1 MVAAGTRFGPYEVLS
16 LVGAGGMGEVYRARD
31 TRLDRDV
38 AIKVLPERLARDPD
52 RLARFERE
60 TKAVASLAHPNIVV
74 LHDLCVQEG
83 SICAVT
89 ELLQGETLRDRLARS
104 ALPWR
109 AAVELAA
116 GMADGLAAAHAK
128 GIIHRDI
135 KPENIFITS
144 DGQVKILDFG
154 VARFQEDVPSSSST
168 PTVVDAPGQTDPG
181 RILGTIAYMS
191 PEQVRA
197 QPVDARSDIFS
208 LGCVLYEMLTARR
221 PFLRDSTA
229 DTMAAILTEELPE
242 LPESARA
249 PIELDRIIRRCLE
262 KNREARFQSASDLAF
277 ALRALAT
284 STHSSGII
292 GVRVDRAAQTKPGHL
307 GLVFVLIVAA
317 IGVVA
322 GTLYMRSRPNTTET
336 RPAAT
341 LEAAIDAVAVL
352 PFINATGDAA
362 NDYLSD
368 GIADGLSHAL
378 SQVHVLKVR
387 PSATVSRFRGH
398 DIDIAEVGRT
408 LQVQAV
414 VTGRFQKRGAQGTVS
429 LELIDTRDNSQM
441 WGIEYNR
448 EFANLL
454 PLPNDIALAIAERLR
469 PALAADDK
477 QRLKKRFTDNPEAN
491 QLYMLGRYYWNKRTM
506 DGMQQAVRYF
516 QKAIE
521 RDPKYALAHAGLADC
536 YVVLTWFNPEPPARI
551 YRDARASAV
560 RALQLDDNLA
570 EANADLAFVSAY
582 CDWDWSGAD
591 RTFRRAIELNPNCA
605 TSHQWY
611 GRFLSSIGRHAQA
624 IDEVRTAQKLDPSSL
639 IINANLAGA
648 LLYAGQTDEALRQA
662 LATVQLDPHF
672 PIGHIWLGN
681 IYAVMG
687 KYQEAILAFEKA
699 GEHYSPPKLVASL
712 AWLHG
717 LSGNKT
723 KAKQMLEELKRSAGN
738 QYLSPAALA
747 GIYVGLGDMDEAFR
761 LLQDAAN
768 DRDPWLIDIRVDQMY
783 APLRGDPRYSE
794 LLKRMHFPD

>member
-1 MVAAGTRFGPYEVLS
+1 MVAAGTRFGPYEVVS

-38 AIKVLPERLARDPD
+38 AIKVLPERFARDPD

-60 TKAVASLAHPNIVV
+60 TKAVAALAHPNIVV
-74 LHDLCVQEG
+74 LHDLCMQEG

-89 ELLQGETLRDRLARS
+89 ELLHGETLRDRLARS

-109 AAVELAA
+109 AALELAA

-144 DGQVKILDFG
+144 AGQVKILDFG

-168 PTVVDAPGQTDPG
+168 PTVVEAPGQTDPG
-181 RILGTIAYMS
+181 RILGTLAYMS

-242 LPESARA
+242 LPESSRA

-292 GVRVDRAAQTKPGHL
+292 GVRVDRAQPTKSGHL
-307 GLVFVLIVAA
+307 GLVFGLIAAA

-322 GTLYMRSRPNTTET
+322 GIFYFRPRANTPET
-336 RPAAT
+336 PPAAAAT
-341 LEAAIDAVAVL
+341 AIDAIAVL
-352 PFINATGDAA
+352 PFINATQDAA

-378 SQVHVLKVR
+378 SQVHALKVR
-387 PSATVSRFRGH
+387 PSATVARFRGS
-398 DIDIAEVGRT
+398 DIDIAQVGRT

-414 VTGRFQKRGAQGTVS
+414 VTGRFQKRGANGTVS
-429 LELIDTRDNSQM
+429 LELIDARDNSQM
-441 WGIEYNR
+441 WGTQYNR

-454 PLPNDIALAIAERLR
+454 PLPNDLALSIAERLR
-469 PALAADDK
+469 PALAAEDK
-477 QRLKKRFTDNPEAN
+477 QRLSKQFTDNAEAN

-506 DGMQQAVRYF
+506 EGMQQAVTSF

-536 YVVLTWFNPEPPARI
+536 YVVLTWFNQEPPARI

-570 EANADLAFVSAY
+570 EANASLAFVSAY
-582 CDWDWSGAD
+582 CDWDWPGAD

-605 TSHQWY
+605 TPHQWY
-611 GRFLSSIGRHAQA
+611 GRFLSSLGRHAQA

-648 LLYAGQTDEALRQA
+648 LLYAGHIEEALGQA
-662 LATVQLDPHF
+662 QATLQLDPHF
-672 PIGHIWLGN
+672 PIGNIWLGN
-681 IYAVMG
+681 VYAAMG
-687 KYQEAILAFEKA
+687 KYPEAILAFEKA
-699 GEHYSPPKLVASL
+699 AEHYSPPKLVASL

-717 LSGNKT
+717 ISGNKT
-723 KAKQMLEELKRSAGN
+723 KAKKMLEDLKRSAGN
-738 QYLSPAALA
+738 QYLSPAAIA
-747 GIYVGLGDMDEAFR
+747 GIYIGLGDQDEAFR
-761 LLQDAAN
+761 LLQSAAN
-768 DRDPWLIDIRVDQMY
+768 DRDPWLVDLRADPMY

-794 LLKRMHFPD
+794 LLKKMHFPD

>member
-1 MVAAGTRFGPYEVLS
+1 MVAAGTRVGPYEVLS

-60 TKAVASLAHPNIVV
+60 TKAVAALAHPNIVV

-181 RILGTIAYMS
+181 RILGTVAYMS

-221 PFLRDSTA
+221 PFHRDSTA
-229 DTMAAILTEELPE
+229 DTMAAILTEELSE
-242 LPESARA
+242 LPQSIRA

-284 STHSSGII
+284 SSSSGIV
-292 GVRVDRAAQTKPGHL
+292 GVRVDRSPRAKAGHL
-307 GLVFVLIVAA
+307 GLVFGLIVAVV
-317 IGVVA
+317 GVVA
-322 GTLYMRSRPNTTET
+322 GIWYFRARPNKTET
-336 RPAAT
+336 APATAVD
-341 LEAAIDAVAVL
+341 APAIDAIAVL
-352 PFINATGDAA
+352 PFVNGTGDAA

-378 SQVHVLKVR
+378 SQVHALKVR
-387 PSATVSRFRGH
+387 PSATVARFRGA
-398 DIDIAEVGRT
+398 DIDIAEVGRA

-414 VTGRFQKRGAQGTVS
+414 VTGRFQKRGSDGTVS
-429 LELIDTRDNSQM
+429 LELIDARDNSQM
-441 WGIEYNR
+441 WGTQYSR
-448 EFANLL
+448 QFANLL
-454 PLPNDIALAIAERLR
+454 PLPNDIALSIAGQLR

-477 QRLKKRFTDNPEAN
+477 QRLNKRFTENPEAN

-506 DGMQQAVRYF
+506 DGMQKAVSYF

-536 YVVLTWFNPEPPARI
+536 YVVFTWFNQEAPAGT
-551 YRDARASAV
+551 YRDARASAI

-570 EANADLAFVSAY
+570 EANAALAFVSAY
-582 CDWDWSGAD
+582 SDWDWAGAD
-591 RTFRRAIELNPNCA
+591 QSFRKAIELNPNCA

-611 GRFLSSIGRHAQA
+611 GRLLSSIGRHAQA
-624 IDEVRTAQKLDPSSL
+624 IDEVRTALKLDPSSL

-648 LLYAGQTDEALRQA
+648 LLYAGHTDEALRQA

-672 PIGHIWLGN
+672 PVGHIWLGN
-681 IYAVMG
+681 VYAAMG
-687 KYQEAILAFEKA
+687 KHQEAILAFEKA
-699 GEHYSPPKLVASL
+699 AEHYSPPKLVASL
-712 AWLHG
+712 AWLEG
-717 LSGNKT
+717 ICGNKT
-723 KAKQMLEELKRSAGN
+723 KAKKMLDDLKRSAGN

-747 GIYVGLGDMDEAFR
+747 GIYIGLGDKDEAFR
-761 LLQDAAN
+761 QLQSAAN
-768 DRDPWLIDIRVDQMY
+768 DRDPWLVDIRVDPMY
-783 APLRGDPRYSE
+783 APLRGDPRYAE